1 MYAWAALKPADIV
14 QAAQALRDLFR
25 GEKPDDEAQSA
36 RPVEAPRPEEMLAGD
51 SAPAE

>member
-14 QAAQALRDLFR
+14 QAAQALRNMFTA
-25 GEKPDDEAQSA
+25 EKHDDEAQSA
-36 RPVEAPRPEEMLAGD
+36 RPVEAPRPEERPPGD

>member
-1 MYAWAALKPADIV
+1 MYAWAALRPADIV

-25 GEKPDDEAQSA
+25 GEKPDDEARSA
-36 RPVEAPRPEEMLAGD
+36 RSTEAPPADNAPAGG

>member
-14 QAAQALRDLFR
+14 QAAQALRDLFK

-36 RPVEAPRPEEMLAGD
+36 HPVEAPRREEMPTGD

>member
-14 QAAQALRDLFR
+14 QAAQALRVLFR
-25 GEKPDDEAQSA
+25 GEKPDDEAQST
-36 RPVEAPRPEEMLAGD
+36 RPVEALRPEEMLPGN

>member
-36 RPVEAPRPEEMLAGD
+36 PPVEAPCREEMLTGD